1 MSTRP
6 RGAAVAGPFIHGIRG
21 IGDYATP
28 VSIPPFRRFWNFAP
42 GGANAGFGGLG
53 DCVTDPDSGVTSCT
67 DTTTLQTGGGYF
79 GMPTGVT
86 PVATGGGGVTAQQA
100 AGIAQQGFQD
110 VFSVLKLF
118 NPVPPGT
125 VMQTGPGGTSFI
137 SRAAAGSSTPS
148 GISLGGSSFGPI
160 LLIGGGLLLLVAFS
174 KGRG

>member
-1 MSTRP
+1 MVMSTRP
-6 RGAAVAGPFIHGIRG
+6 HGAAVAGPFIHGIRG

-42 GGANAGFGGLG
+42 GGASPGFGGLG
-53 DCVTDPDSGVTSCT
+53 DCVTDPDTGVTSCT
-67 DTTTLQTGGGYF
+67 TDLSTTNYPVQNLPGPISTGGGI
-79 GMPTGVT
+79 
-86 PVATGGGGVTAQQA
+86 TAQQA
-100 AGIAQQGFQD
+100 TGIAQQGFQD
-110 VFSVLKLF
+110 VFNVLKLF

-137 SRAAAGSSTPS
+137 SRAAAGSATPS

-160 LLIGGGLLLLVAFS
+160 LLIGGGLLLVMAFA

>member
-1 MSTRP
+1 MVITRP
-6 RGAAVAGPFIHGIRG
+6 RPMSARPFIWGIRG
-21 IGDYATP
+21 VGDYATP
-28 VSIPPFRRFWNFAP
+28 VFIPPFRRFWNFAP
-42 GGANAGFGGLG
+42 GGANPGFGGLG
-53 DCVTDPDSGVTSCT
+53 DCITDPDTGVTSCA
-67 DTTTLQTGGGYF
+67 DSTTTNYPIANLPGPVPFPSSGGGI
-79 GMPTGVT
+79 
-86 PVATGGGGVTAQQA
+86 TAQQA
-100 AGIAQQGFQD
+100 TGIAQQGFQD

-137 SRAAAGSSTPS
+137 SRAPAGSATPA